1 MNLEPGYLYF
11 LPTGRKYPRI
21 CRKYL
26 NSSVNSAPSRALNLR
41 GTFFGK
47 KKFDN
52 VTQTPKR
59 QTLYSYFILIRRK
72 SLSSLAT
79 NCDTLHDEKKLDFLL
94 DEKTYTLPGM
104 VQQLWWYE
112 GERVLEDPQEL

>member
-1 MNLEPGYLYF
+1 MKVSELKRKQRYVTRAN
-11 LPTGRKYPRI
+11 PTRR
-21 CRKYL
+21 L
-26 NSSVNSAPSRALNLR
+26 
-41 GTFFGK
+41 FEK
-47 KKFDN
+47 KWFDN

-59 QTLYSYFILIRRK
+59 QTLYSFFISIRRK

>member
-1 MNLEPGYLYF
+1 MSG
-11 LPTGRKYPRI
+11 
-21 CRKYL
+21 
-26 NSSVNSAPSRALNLR
+26 
-41 GTFFGK
+41 
-47 KKFDN
+47 
-52 VTQTPKR
+52 
-59 QTLYSYFILIRRK
+59 
-72 SLSSLAT
+72 LAT